1 MKDLFDE
8 TKAMYELS
16 MDDRAGW
23 VLQATAEA
31 KDWLERFSVILGLS
45 PSAGCGSAETVTLK
59 RAAGMRPGPGALDRP
74 AWEGVVWD
82 FRRVPGAVLD
92 RPSAGQEILCL
103 LPPARDEVTDLE
115 SMRHVLLPLYL
126 EALRMGGF
134 PAHAA
139 LVERNGRGVLLAGRG
154 GVGKSTCCNRLQPP
168 WIGLA
173 DDLALVVRDASGG
186 SCAHALPTWSAV
198 RSGNEGPWNIKRS
211 IPLEAIFFLEQSS
224 QDEAVPV
231 GKGEAAVAC
240 RRSVMEVFWSLGPFK
255 LAGDPLNVV
264 RKVFENAAAFSLAVP
279 AYLLRVSLTGRFWE
293 RIEAVLGEPQS
304 FRNVLNRRAAEAMQG
319 QP

>member
-45 PSAGCGSAETVTLK
+45 PSAGCGYAETVTLK
-59 RAAGMRPGPGALDRP
+59 RAAGMRPGPGASDRP

-92 RPSAGQEILCL
+92 RPRAGQEILCL

-154 GVGKSTCCNRLQPP
+154 GIGKSTCCRRLPPP
-168 WIGLA
+168 WRALA
-173 DDLALVVRDASGG
+173 DDLALVIRDDSGYYR
-186 SCAHALPTWSAV
+186 AHALPTWSDLRAGSESTWDV
-198 RSGNEGPWNIKRS
+198 RRS
-211 IPLEAIFFLEQSS
+211 VPLEAIFFLDQSEA
-224 QDEAVPV
+224 DEATPA
-231 GKGEAAVAC
+231 GRGEAAVAC
-240 RRSVMEVFWSLGPFK
+240 RRAAMEVFWSVGPFV
-255 LAGDPLNVV
+255 LREDPMNIAT
-264 RKVFENAAAFSLAVP
+264 RAFENAVDFSLALP
-279 AYLLRVSLTGRFWE
+279 AYRLRVSLTGRFWE
-293 RIEAVLGEPQS
+293 KIEEVLEKGDSPL
-304 FRNVLNRRAAEAMQG
+304 FRGRGASAHG
-319 QP
+319 T